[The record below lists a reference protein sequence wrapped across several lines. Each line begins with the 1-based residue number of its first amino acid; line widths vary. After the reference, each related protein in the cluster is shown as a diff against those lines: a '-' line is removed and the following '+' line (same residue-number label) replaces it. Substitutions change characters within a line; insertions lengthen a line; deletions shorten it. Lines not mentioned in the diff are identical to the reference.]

1 MPKTPPAATVKSAYT
16 QTEKD
21 FLVEYVAWA
30 ERNDITSKSALYAGL
45 NELMPWRTEQS
56 IRNFMSNHP
65 ELFGKRNIPPQSTR
79 RPLSRVGLEYRLQQ
93 SQQKNPASPAEVR
106 QSKDVE
112 SQNSITSAID
122 EGLASSPD
130 DHRPQAIT
138 SSAKGKAPS
147 ILSEAVTEAMVL
159 ALKDHPESHWA
170 SDNRQKRARLWKD
183 FSKTHPNHS
192 AESYYQYHVEH
203 HEQLESAARELT
215 EDGGHINGPSKWPG
229 FGIRNDLNPVIDSLI
244 KEGKLEDPV
253 IPPLSPSGSF
263 YDQKDCL
270 AVIQYLA
277 DNPSLFYGST
287 EVPLGASTRLALW
300 RKFEAGY
307 KTRTAI
313 AWAEFHR
320 AHHSALEEAARK
332 LNSIRQEREH
342 DDPWHES
349 SPPST
354 VDGNAESQPSARG
367 SSVLGFIL
375 QIPNL
380 LKRSVQDDAESS
392 SPSKRVKFEDS

>member
-1 MPKTPPAATVKSAYT
+1 MPKTPSTAGRPFYT
-16 QTEKD
+16 ETEKK
-21 FLVEYVAWA
+21 FVIEYLAWG
-30 ERNDITSKSALYAGL
+30 ERNDITPKSALYASL

-56 IRNFMSNHP
+56 IRKFVSNHP
-65 ELFGKRNIPPQSTR
+65 EHFGKRNIPPRSTR
-79 RPLSRVGLEYRLQQ
+79 RPLSRAGLENRLQQ

-106 QSKDVE
+106 QSEDVE
-112 SQNSITSAID
+112 PQSSITSAID

-130 DHRPQAIT
+130 DHRPQAT
-138 SSAKGKAPS
+138 APSAKGKAPS

-203 HEQLESAARELT
+203 HEQLESAARELA
-215 EDGGHINGPSKWPG
+215 EDGGHTDEPFKRPGPRV
-229 FGIRNDLNPVIDSLI
+229 RNDLNPAIDSLI

-253 IPPLSPSGSF
+253 IPPLSPSGSY

-277 DNPSLFYGST
+277 DNPSLFYGPI
-287 EVPLGASTRLALW
+287 EVPRGASSRLALW
-300 RKFEAGY
+300 AKFEAKY

-320 AHHSALEEAARK
+320 AHHSTLEKAARK
-332 LNSIRQEREH
+332 LISIRQEREH

-349 SPPST
+349 SSSST
-354 VDGNAESQPSARG
+354 VYGNAESQPSARG